1 MPNFTHP
8 AVTSARPDRI
18 PAAFARHG
26 IHYGWVVVGVTF
38 LVMLVSAGAA
48 SAPGVLLI
56 PLQREFGWTAA
67 EVSSSI
73 GLRLALFGL
82 MAPFAAALMN
92 RFGVRAIVL
101 TSLGLITLG
110 MGLSVLMREVWQLV
124 LLWGVVVGMGAGMT
138 ALVLAATVATR
149 WFERRR
155 GLVVGLLTANAAA
168 GQLLILPLV
177 AQMVEA
183 VGWRGAV
190 GLLCAFYVVAALVV
204 LVLLRERPEDL
215 GLAAYGADPAAAPPP
230 PAQAGNMFAAPF
242 VALRSASKVPLF
254 WILFGTFFICGM
266 TTNGLVQMHLI
277 PLCNDFGIAATSAAG
292 LLALM
297 GIFDFVGTVASGW
310 LSDRYSNRWLLFWY
324 FGLRGL
330 SLIYLANSDFDL
342 WELSIFAIFYGLDW
356 VATVP
361 PTVRLVAKHFP
372 GQSNLVF
379 GWVFAGHQ
387 LGAGAA
393 ALAAGITRTSLGSY
407 LPAFEAGGILCLVAA
422 LAVLMIG
429 WRGPRRTP
437 KLHAAA

>member
-1 MPNFTHP
+1 MPNLSHHS
-8 AVTSARPDRI
+8 VTRTRPDRI
-18 PAAFARHG
+18 AAAFARRG
-26 IHYGWVVVGVTF
+26 IHYGWVVAGVTF

-48 SAPGVLLI
+48 SAPGVLLV

-101 TSLGLITLG
+101 SSLGLITLG

-124 LLWGVVVGMGAGMT
+124 VLWGVVVGVGAGMT

-168 GQLLILPLV
+168 GQLLVLPLV

-183 VGWRGAV
+183 VRRRGAV
-190 GLLCAFYVVAALVV
+190 GLLCAFYVIAALVV

-215 GLAAYGADPAAAPPP
+215 GLAAYGADPAAARPPP
-230 PAQAGNMFAAPF
+230 VQGNMFAAPF
-242 VALRSASKVPLF
+242 VALRAASKVLLF

-277 PLCNDFGIAATSAAG
+277 PMCNDFGIAATSAAG

-297 GIFDFVGTVASGW
+297 GVFDFVGTVASGW

-342 WELSIFAIFYGLDW
+342 WEWSIFAIFYGLDW

-372 GQSNLVF
+372 GRSNLVF

-407 LPAFEAGGILCLVAA
+407 LPAFQAGGILCLVAA
-422 LAVLMIG
+422 VAVLTIG
-429 WRGPRRTP
+429 WRGPRRAAT
-437 KLHAAA
+437 LHAPA

>member
-1 MPNFTHP
+1 MPNLTDQSM
-8 AVTSARPDRI
+8 TSGRPDRI
-18 PAAFARHG
+18 AAAFARRG
-26 IHYGWVVVGVTF
+26 IHYGWVVAGVTF

-48 SAPGVLLI
+48 SAPGVLLV

-67 EVSSSI
+67 EVSSSL

-124 LLWGVVVGMGAGMT
+124 LLWGVVVGIGAGMT

-168 GQLLILPLV
+168 GQLLILPVV

-204 LVLLRERPEDL
+204 LVLLREQPADV
-215 GLAAYGADPAAAPPP
+215 GLTAYGADPEAAPPP
-230 PAQAGNMFAAPF
+230 AVQAGNMFAAPF
-242 VALRSASKVPLF
+242 VALRAASRVPLF
-254 WILFGTFFICGM
+254 WILFGTFFVCGM
-266 TTNGLVQMHLI
+266 TTTGLIQMHLI
-277 PLCNDFGIAATSAAG
+277 PMCSDFGIAATSAAG

-297 GIFDFVGTVASGW
+297 GVFDFVGTVASGW

-330 SLIYLANSDFDL
+330 SLLYLANSDFDL

-422 LAVLMIG
+422 VAVLTIG
-429 WRGPRRTP
+429 WRGPRGTP
-437 KLHAAA
+437 RLHAAA

>member
-1 MPNFTHP
+1 M
-8 AVTSARPDRI
+8 TSTRPDRI
-18 PAAFARHG
+18 AAAFARHG
-26 IHYGWVVVGVTF
+26 IHYGWVVAGVTF

-48 SAPGVLLI
+48 SAPGVLLV

-183 VGWRGAV
+183 VGWRGA
-190 GLLCAFYVVAALVV
+190 
-204 LVLLRERPEDL
+204 
-215 GLAAYGADPAAAPPP
+215 
-230 PAQAGNMFAAPF
+230 Q
-242 VALRSASKVPLF
+242 
-254 WILFGTFFICGM
+254 
-266 TTNGLVQMHLI
+266 
-277 PLCNDFGIAATSAAG
+277 
-292 LLALM
+292 
-297 GIFDFVGTVASGW
+297 
-310 LSDRYSNRWLLFWY
+310 
-324 FGLRGL
+324 
-330 SLIYLANSDFDL
+330 
-342 WELSIFAIFYGLDW
+342 
-356 VATVP
+356 
-361 PTVRLVAKHFP
+361 
-372 GQSNLVF
+372 
-379 GWVFAGHQ
+379 
-387 LGAGAA
+387 
-393 ALAAGITRTSLGSY
+393 TSLGSY

-429 WRGPRRTP
+429 WRGPRRSP
-437 KLHAAA
+437 KLHAPA